1 MFVENLH
8 AYSRAGI
15 HIVGQLAHLGLENKP
30 EAREPARARSGS
42 ARLGAAREPR
52 ASRAEPARARS
63 GSARLGAAREP
74 RASRAEPVLWARCGS
89 EPSRLVLAHEP
100 ARKLC
105 QITKYVE

>member
-52 ASRAEPARARS
+52 ASRAEP
-63 GSARLGAAREP
+63 
-74 RASRAEPVLWARCGS
+74 VLWARCGS